1 MSQKYMKTRCTCLL
15 LFLVTTICF
24 SQNFDKWKQYLEYNN
39 EKRSQKYYFTTLQN
53 ANIYKYKVV
62 KKLDDSFCII
72 ENKSETTKRLPKEI
86 IATNNLWKL
95 PVDFSMHLR
104 NEQYVIATDDI
115 QSLLTDLKSISP
127 IPIEYINDKLVSIK
141 SNSDKIIQVITFT
154 SVVSVTRE
162 SFEPKTESKIVDQN
176 FTINNI
182 TKANTS
188 FPLITGENQIVSI
201 KDDFFDLN
209 DIDLLNKHISSTTQS
224 TSVSSHA
231 SSMATIASGLGN
243 SSILGKGV
251 APKSKIQSSDYLKIF
266 PDDIRTFQ
274 GSTTQNHSYGT
285 LIENFYGSLANAYD
299 EQLFLNPNITHCFSS
314 GNKGIEGYKSITG
327 NFKQSKNSI
336 VVGCIDQNETILS
349 FSSKGP
355 AYDGRVKPEVVAYS
369 TQGTSNATALVTG
382 VITLMKQH
390 YQSKNNIALTN
401 AQTKAILINSAKDVG
416 NIGPDFN
423 YGYGNVDAYNALKTI
438 SENRII
444 NGTSTSN
451 QTNSHFITIPNNIKN
466 LKITMVWNDLPAAI
480 NSNISL
486 INDLDLE
493 LIAPNNTTYLP
504 WILDAE
510 TPQQP
515 ATRGK
520 DKINNIEQVVVE
532 NPTAGTYTIQ
542 ISSKTLASVS
552 QEYSIAYEYEVN
564 NHFEWNYPLQND
576 NFPYDGRTI
585 SPFKWTSS
593 FTGTSGQLSISY
605 DDGQTWE
612 IIANT
617 ITLNNKQ
624 FTFTPAEQKFTKA
637 KLKMNIGG
645 VDYLSET
652 FTISYD
658 LNINTSLVC
667 DGTTE
672 ITWEKPKS
680 VVAFNLYELIGDKMQ
695 FKTQTTN
702 TSYTFSNEKTFTV
715 TPLFG
720 NNEGIKSEATLQF
733 PANSNCYFEFSFAE
747 IFEEDKIKIKASLFS
762 LYNIKKIE
770 LLKVVN
776 TTESILATIDNIN
789 SKEFFFIDP
798 MPTKG
803 NNKYRINIVLQTDK
817 TISSSVLDA
826 NYLGN
831 DSFFVYPTL
840 LNKNQ
845 ELIVEAKKEE
855 ASIFYL
861 YSLNGQNMMTY
872 PLLSKTNT
880 VNLKINSVGIYVYK
894 IVTSTGK
901 AQTGKITVF

>member
-1 MSQKYMKTRCTCLL
+1 MKTRITYLL
-15 LFLVTTICF
+15 LFLITTLCF
-24 SQNFDKWKQYLEYNN
+24 SQNFDKWKQFLEKNN
-39 EKRSQKYYFTTLQN
+39 EKRSENYYLTTLQN
-53 ANIYKYKVV
+53 AYQHKYKVV

-72 ENKSETTKRLPKEI
+72 ENKSIATNKLTKETL
-86 IATNNLWKL
+86 ATNNLWKL
-95 PVDFSMHLR
+95 PSNFSLHQQEEL
-104 NEQYVIATDDI
+104 YIIATDDMK
-115 QSLLTDLKSISP
+115 SLLADLKSIPLVP
-127 IPIEYINDKLVSIK
+127 IAFVNDKLVSIK
-141 SNSDKIIQVITFT
+141 SNTDKIMQIIAFN
-154 SVVSVTRE
+154 SVVSVTQE
-162 SFEPKTESKIVDQN
+162 SFQPKVESKIVDQN
-176 FTINNI
+176 FTINTI
-182 TKANTS
+182 TKANIY
-188 FPLITGENQIVSI
+188 FPMITGDNQIVSI
-201 KDDFFDLN
+201 KDDFFDLK
-209 DIDLLNKHISSTTQS
+209 DIDLLNKHISSTKQS
-224 TSVSSHA
+224 TTVSSHA
-231 SSMATIASGLGN
+231 SAMATIVSGIGN
-243 SSILGKGV
+243 SSVLGKGV
-251 APKSKIQSSDYLKIF
+251 ASKSKIQSSDYLKIF
-266 PDDIRTFQ
+266 PDDISTFQ

-299 EQLFLNPNITHCFSS
+299 EQLFLNPNLTHCFSS
-314 GNKGIEGYKSITG
+314 GNKGIEGFKSITG

-336 VVGCIDQNETILS
+336 VVGCLDQEEKILS

-382 VITLMKQH
+382 VITLMKQQ
-390 YQSKNNIALTN
+390 YQSKNNVDLTN

-444 NGTSTSN
+444 NGTLTSN

-466 LKITMVWNDLPAAI
+466 LKITIVWNDLPAAI

-504 WILDAE
+504 WVLNPEA
-510 TPQQP
+510 PQQP

-520 DKINNIEQVVVE
+520 DKINNIEQIVVE
-532 NPTAGTYTIQ
+532 NPTPGTYTIQ

-552 QEYSIAYEYEVN
+552 QEYSIAYEYEAN
-564 NHFEWNYPLQND
+564 NHFEWNYPLQNN

-617 ITLNNKQ
+617 ITLDNKQ

-637 KLKMNIGG
+637 KLKMRIAS
-645 VDYLSET
+645 VDYISET

-658 LNINTSLVC
+658 LNINTTLVC

-672 ITWEKPKS
+672 ITWEKPKN

-702 TSYTFSNEKTFTV
+702 TSYSFSNEKTFTV

-770 LLKVVN
+770 LIKVVN
-776 TTESILATIDNIN
+776 TSESILATIDKIN

-798 MPTKG
+798 NPTKG
-803 NNKYRINIVLQTDK
+803 NNKYRINIVLQTNNN
-817 TISSSVLDA
+817 ISSSVLEA

-831 DSFFVYPTL
+831 DFFFVYPTL
-840 LNKNQ
+840 LKKNQ
-845 ELIVEAKKEE
+845 ELIVEAKKEDN
-855 ASIFYL
+855 SMFYL
-861 YSLNGQNMMTY
+861 YNLNGQNTMTC

-880 VNLKINSVGIYVYK
+880 VNLKINSVGVYVYK
-894 IVTSTGK
+894 IVTSSGE
-901 AQTGKITVF
+901 AQTGKIAVF

>member
-1 MSQKYMKTRCTCLL
+1 MKTRIIYLL
-15 LFLVTTICF
+15 HFLVTTLCF
-24 SQNFDKWKQYLEYNN
+24 SQNVGKWKQYIEYDNQ
-39 EKRSQKYYFTTLQN
+39 KRSQKYYFTTLQN
-53 ANIYKYKVV
+53 AYSQQYKVV
-62 KKLDDSFCII
+62 KKLDENFGII
-72 ENKSETTKRLPKEI
+72 ENKSTTINRLSKEI
-86 IATNNLWKL
+86 LPINNLWKL
-95 PVDFSMHLR
+95 PVDFSIHQR
-104 NEQYVIATDDI
+104 DEQYILGTDDLK
-115 QSLLTDLKSISP
+115 SLPADLKSISIVP
-127 IPIEYINDKLVSIK
+127 ITFINDKLINVK
-141 SNSDKIIQVITFT
+141 CNSDKILQIIAFN
-154 SVVSVTRE
+154 SVVSVTQE
-162 SFEPKTESKIVDQN
+162 SFQPKTESKIVDQN
-176 FTINNI
+176 FIINTI
-182 TKANTS
+182 TKANTY
-188 FPLITGENQIVSI
+188 FPIATGENQIVSI

-209 DIDLLNKHISSTTQS
+209 DIDLLNKHIPSTTQP

-231 SSMATIASGLGN
+231 SAMATIVSGLGN
-243 SSILGKGV
+243 SSVLGKGV

-266 PDDIRTFQ
+266 PDDISSFQ
-274 GSTTQNHSYGT
+274 GLTTQNHSYGT
-285 LIENFYGSLANAYD
+285 FIENFYGSLANAYD
-299 EQLFLNPNITHCFSS
+299 EQLFLNPNLTHCFSS
-314 GNKGIEGYKSITG
+314 GNKGIEGFKSITG

-336 VVGCIDQNETILS
+336 VIGCIDQNEAILP

-369 TQGTSNATALVTG
+369 TLGTSNATAIVTG

-390 YQSKNNIALTN
+390 YQSINNATLTN
-401 AQTKAILINSAKDVG
+401 TQTKAILINSANDLG
-416 NIGPDFN
+416 NIGPDFS
-423 YGYGNVDAYNALKTI
+423 YGYGNVDAYKALKTI
-438 SENRII
+438 SDNRIL
-444 NGTSTSN
+444 NGTSISN
-451 QTNSHFITIPNNIKN
+451 QTNSHFITIPSNIKT

-504 WILDAE
+504 WVLNPE

-520 DKINNIEQVVVE
+520 DKTNNIEQIVVE
-532 NPTAGTYTIQ
+532 NPTTGTYTIQ

-585 SPFKWTSS
+585 SPFKWASS
-593 FTGTSGQLSISY
+593 FVGTSGELSISY
-605 DDGQTWE
+605 DNGQTWE
-612 IIANT
+612 IIASS
-617 ITLNNKQ
+617 IPLDNKQ

-672 ITWEKPKS
+672 ITWEKPKN

-702 TSYTFSNEKTFTV
+702 TTYTFSNEKTVTV
-715 TPLFG
+715 APLFN

-770 LLKVVN
+770 LAKVVN
-776 TTESILATIDNIN
+776 NAESILATIDNIN
-789 SKEFFFIDP
+789 SKEFFFLDP
-798 MPTKG
+798 NPTKG
-803 NNKYRINIVLQTDK
+803 NNKYRINIVLQNNK
-817 TISSSVLDA
+817 IIKSSILDA

-831 DSFFVYPTL
+831 DFFFVYPTL
-840 LNKNQ
+840 LKKNQ
-845 ELIVEAKKEE
+845 ELIVEAKKEDQ
-855 ASIFYL
+855 ATFYL
-861 YSLNGQNMMTY
+861 YNLNGQNKMTC
-872 PLLSKTNT
+872 PLYSKTNT
-880 VNLKINSVGIYVYK
+880 VNLKINSTGVYIYK
-894 IVTSTGK
+894 IVTSTGE
-901 AQTGKITVF
+901 AQTGKIAVF

>member
-1 MSQKYMKTRCTCLL
+1 M
-15 LFLVTTICF
+15 
-24 SQNFDKWKQYLEYNN
+24 
-39 EKRSQKYYFTTLQN
+39 
-53 ANIYKYKVV
+53 
-62 KKLDDSFCII
+62 
-72 ENKSETTKRLPKEI
+72 
-86 IATNNLWKL
+86 
-95 PVDFSMHLR
+95 
-104 NEQYVIATDDI
+104 
-115 QSLLTDLKSISP
+115 QSLLADLKSISLV
-127 IPIEYINDKLVSIK
+127 PIELINNKLVSIK
-141 SNSDKIIQVITFT
+141 SNSDKIIQIIAFN
-154 SVVSVTRE
+154 SVVSVTQE
-162 SFEPKTESKIVDQN
+162 SFQPKTESKIVDQN
-176 FTINNI
+176 FTINTIN
-182 TKANTS
+182 KANTY
-188 FPLITGENQIVSI
+188 FPLITGDNQIVSI
-201 KDDFFDLN
+201 KDDFFDLA
-209 DIDLLNKHISSTTQS
+209 DIDLLNKHIPSTTQS
-224 TSVSSHA
+224 ATVSSHA
-231 SSMATIASGLGN
+231 SAMATIVSGIGN
-243 SSILGKGV
+243 SSVLGKGV

-266 PDDIRTFQ
+266 PDDISTFQ

-299 EQLFLNPNITHCFSS
+299 EQLFLNPNLTHCFSS
-314 GNKGIEGYKSITG
+314 GNKGIDGFKSITG

-336 VVGCIDQNETILS
+336 VVGCLDQEEKILS

-382 VITLMKQH
+382 VITLMKQQ
-390 YQSKNNIALTN
+390 YQSVNNVALTN

-438 SENRII
+438 IENRII

-451 QTNSHFITIPNNIKN
+451 QTNSHTLTVPTNTKSLKVTI
-466 LKITMVWNDLPAAI
+466 VWNDLPAAI

-504 WILDAE
+504 WVLNPEA
-510 TPQQP
+510 PQQP

-520 DKINNIEQVVVE
+520 DKINNIEQIVVE
-532 NPTAGTYTIQ
+532 NPTPGTYTIQ
-542 ISSKTLASVS
+542 INSKTLASVS
-552 QEYSIAYEYEVN
+552 QDYSIAYEYEAN

-576 NFPYDGRTI
+576 NFPYAGRMI

-593 FTGTSGQLSISY
+593 FTGTTGQLSISY

-612 IIANT
+612 IIDNT
-617 ITLNNKQ
+617 IALDNKQ
-624 FTFTPAEQKFTKA
+624 FTFTPSEQKFSKA
-637 KLKMNIGG
+637 KLKMRIAS
-645 VDYLSET
+645 VDYISET

-658 LNINTSLVC
+658 LNINTILVC

-672 ITWEKPKS
+672 ITWEKPKN

-702 TSYTFSNEKTFTV
+702 TSYTFSNEKTYTV

-770 LLKVVN
+770 LIKVVN
-776 TTESILATIDNIN
+776 NTENILATIDNIN
-789 SKEFFFIDP
+789 SKEFFFIDS

-803 NNKYRINIVLQTDK
+803 NNKYRINIVLQTNNN
-817 TISSSVLDA
+817 ISSSVLEA

-831 DSFFVYPTL
+831 DFFSVYPTL
-840 LNKNQ
+840 LKKNQ
-845 ELIVEAKKEE
+845 ELIVEAKKEDN
-855 ASIFYL
+855 SMFYL
-861 YSLNGQNMMTY
+861 YNLNGQNTMTC

-880 VNLKINSVGIYVYK
+880 VNLKINSVGVYVYK
-894 IVTSTGK
+894 IVTSSGE
-901 AQTGKITVF
+901 AQTGKIAVF

>member
-1 MSQKYMKTRCTCLL
+1 MKTRITYLL
-15 LFLVTTICF
+15 LFLVTTLCF
-24 SQNFDKWKQYLEYNN
+24 SQNFNKWKQYLEKNN
-39 EKRSQKYYFTTLQN
+39 EKRSEKYYLATLQN
-53 ANIYKYKVV
+53 AYHHKYKVV

-72 ENKSETTKRLPKEI
+72 EHKDSATDRLPKETLP
-86 IATNNLWKL
+86 TNNLWKL
-95 PVDFSMHLR
+95 PAEFFEHQQ
-104 NEQYVIATDDI
+104 EKQYIIATDDM
-115 QSLLTDLKSISP
+115 QSLLTDLKSISLA
-127 IPIEYINDKLVSIK
+127 PIELINNKLVSIK
-141 SNSDKIIQVITFT
+141 SNTDKIMQIIAFN
-154 SVVSVTRE
+154 SVVSVTQE
-162 SFEPKTESKIVDQN
+162 SFQPKVESKIVDQN
-176 FTINNI
+176 FTINNV
-182 TKANTS
+182 TKANTY
-188 FPLITGENQIVSI
+188 FPLITGDNQIVSI
-201 KDDFFDLN
+201 KDDFFDLA
-209 DIDLLNKHISSTTQS
+209 DIDLLNKHIPSTTQS
-224 TSVSSHA
+224 ATVSSHA
-231 SSMATIASGLGN
+231 SAMATIVSGIGN
-243 SSILGKGV
+243 SSVLGKGV
-251 APKSKIQSSDYLKIF
+251 ASKSKIQSSDYLKIF
-266 PDDIRTFQ
+266 PDDMNTFK

-285 LIENFYGSLANAYD
+285 FIENFYGSLANAYD
-299 EQLFLNPNITHCFSS
+299 EQLFLNPNFTHCFSS

-336 VVGCIDQNETILS
+336 VVGCLDQEEKILS

-390 YQSKNNIALTN
+390 YQSVNNVALTN
-401 AQTKAILINSAKDVG
+401 AQTKAILINSAKDIG

-423 YGYGNVDAYNALKTI
+423 YGYGNIDAYKALKTI
-438 SENRII
+438 SDNRIL

-451 QTNSHFITIPNNIKN
+451 QTNSHTLTVPTNTKN
-466 LKITMVWNDLPAAI
+466 LKVTIVWNDLPAAI

-504 WILDAE
+504 WVLNPEA
-510 TPQQP
+510 PQQP

-520 DKINNIEQVVVE
+520 DKINNIEQIVVE

-552 QEYSIAYEYEVN
+552 QVYSIAYEYEAN

-593 FTGTSGQLSISY
+593 FTGNTGQLSISY

-612 IIANT
+612 IIDNT
-617 ITLNNKQ
+617 IALDNKK
-624 FTFTPAEQKFTKA
+624 FTFTPSEQKFSKA
-637 KLKMNIGG
+637 KLKMKIGG

-658 LNINTSLVC
+658 LNINTTLVC

-672 ITWEKPKS
+672 ITWEKPKNA
-680 VVAFNLYELIGDKMQ
+680 VAFNLYELIGDKMQ

-702 TSYTFSNEKTFTV
+702 TSYSFSNEKTFTV

-770 LLKVVN
+770 LIKVVN
-776 TTESILATIDNIN
+776 NTENILATIDNIN
-789 SKEFFFIDP
+789 SKEFFFIDSI
-798 MPTKG
+798 PTKG
-803 NNKYRINIVLQTDK
+803 NNKYRINIVLK
-817 TISSSVLDA
+817 TNNNISSSVLDA

-831 DSFFVYPTL
+831 DFFFVYPTL
-840 LNKNQ
+840 LKKNQ
-845 ELIVEAKKEE
+845 ELIVEAKKED

-861 YSLNGQNMMTY
+861 YNLNGQNTMTC

-880 VNLKINSVGIYVYK
+880 VNLKINSVGVYVYK
-894 IVTSTGK
+894 IVTSSGE
-901 AQTGKITVF
+901 AQTGKIAVF